1 MYSMLSRSLLVCCA
15 RQSAQTPFV
24 RQLASQAGKARA
36 KATGNAATATATTRE
51 PRPSRPGLL
60 LERSRAPKTQTTY
73 KKPFAARKQYLFG
86 EYDRQFGASAAVVVL
101 QHHNLSG
108 ADQLELRKQ
117 LKLEAQG
124 ARLMVVRPK
133 MFKAVVRSTRF
144 ANMEALF
151 SGPTAIVYWDAPVDA
166 VRGVG
171 QVLGIARPL
180 RKLVV
185 MGAKFG
191 DSLVLN
197 PAMARDFVR
206 LPPIDQLRAQVVGA
220 IESPAGSLVS
230 LLNRIPQRLVG
241 VLKQRADG
249 EGQAE

>member
-1 MYSMLSRSLLVCCA
+1 MLSRSLLVCCA
-15 RQSAQTPFV
+15 RQSAQGPFV
-24 RQLASQAGKARA
+24 RQLASQAGKAGA
-36 KATGNAATATATTRE
+36 KAAGNAKETATAKGETR
-51 PRPSRPGLL
+51 PARPALL

-73 KKPFAARKQYLFG
+73 KKPFAPRKQYLFG
-86 EYDRQFGASAAVVVL
+86 EYDRQFGASAAVVVV

-151 SGPTAIVYWDAPVDA
+151 SGPTAIVYWDAPPADA
-166 VRGVG
+166 VAAVG
-171 QVLGIARPL
+171 QVLGIARSV

-197 PAMARDFVR
+197 PAMASGFVR

-230 LLNRIPQRLVG
+230 LLNRVPQRLVG